1 VNNPVEKPLTER
13 PMELILREFWRFAH
27 ALGGGPKRPDF

>member
-1 VNNPVEKPLTER
+1 VNNPVEKPVADR

-27 ALGGGPKRPDF
+27 ALGGRRKQPVF